1 MVTPALA
8 GVWREERHPDTLV
21 VFLYLIVYNICLHRP
36 NTMAVHLLRD
46 PSVDDGRPV
55 WIQLSTLTLRVQHRI
70 GHPRREE
77 EMVQC
82 SITCTTPKTVTIRF
96 RELGCRRKFSWR
108 ARRSVW
114 IMVGV
119 PTPSNGYYISIAALG
134 IIPPHHLCIQSV
146 EPKYSTEGSPRAL
159 YTPALQHIPRS
170 PRSPVVT
177 GKSEYDRVAS
187 HRHWFHGISGRVV

>member
-1 MVTPALA
+1 VGEGFIPHDAPPPARPPAPA
-8 GVWREERHPDTLV
+8 GPPGHGMGCGDRWSRRRWRECGEKAHPDTLV

-146 EPKYSTEGSPRAL
+146 AC
-159 YTPALQHIPRS
+159 
-170 PRSPVVT
+170 
-177 GKSEYDRVAS
+177 
-187 HRHWFHGISGRVV
+187 